1 MVCTRTT
8 GPQFL
13 LSYTKDTTLQR
24 VVMARSTAP
33 YWLLAGLLLAQNVVA
48 QDPTPTK
55 NTDTAAHTPNTG
67 YNGGEDNPI
76 DPTDAG
82 AAGAQKGGFTLSKG
96 GLAAIIVVIAL
107 VIIVGISSAVLF
119 WLAKKRQWDVRQSLR
134 RASRRLTGRSTADLS
149 ATKRQN
155 RRTGVRL
162 NSPPA
167 PKRATG
173 RPGQEKDIEKA
184 LQDDPKRGKTS
195 TNITSTFDVET
206 PTPKGN
212 WKGLSLPGKK

>member
-1 MVCTRTT
+1 
-8 GPQFL
+8 
-13 LSYTKDTTLQR
+13 
-24 VVMARSTAP
+24 MARSTAP

-107 VIIVGISSAVLF
+107 VIIVGSTGSPCQGSNTVTYMPSLLCRPL
-119 WLAKKRQWDVRQSLR
+119 LARKE
-134 RASRRLTGRSTADLS
+134 T
-149 ATKRQN
+149 
-155 RRTGVRL
+155 
-162 NSPPA
+162 PM
-167 PKRATG
+167 G
-173 RPGQEKDIEKA
+173 RPPVSPSRLSSSHRPLYCRSVCHQTPE
-184 LQDDPKRGKTS
+184 PKNGCEAQQPTG
-195 TNITSTFDVET
+195 TET
-206 PTPKGN
+206 GYR
-212 WKGLSLPGKK
+212 